1 MNIPNTLTTLRIFL
15 VPVLVVVFYLPFKW
29 TPMACAAIFAVA
41 AVTDWADGFLARRL
55 SQVSTFGAFLD
66 PVADKLMVAVAL
78 VLLLHR
84 DPALWL
90 AIPAAIIISRE
101 IVVSALRELMAELG
115 QRATVAVATL
125 GKIKTVAQMGA
136 LLLMLYRQDLGPI
149 PVYWTGAVLLYVA
162 TVLTI
167 WSMMIYV
174 RVAWP
179 IMVAQDTDGHHSIRT
194 HGCRPDGPD
203 PSPVSGS
210 LDSGSTA
217 SKMSSSTQRE

>member
-1 MNIPNTLTTLRIFL
+1 MNVPNTLTALRIVL
-15 VPVLVVVFYLPFKW
+15 VPILVAVFYLPFSW
-29 TPMACAAIFAVA
+29 TPMACAAIFALA

-66 PVADKLMVAVAL
+66 PVADKLMIAVAL

-84 DPALWL
+84 DPEMWL

-125 GKIKTVAQMGA
+125 GKVKTVSQMTA
-136 LLLMLYRQDLGPI
+136 LLLMLYHHDIGPI
-149 PVYWTGAVLLYVA
+149 PVYLTGSVLLYVA

-167 WSMMIYV
+167 WSMAIYL

-179 IMVAQDTDGHHSIRT
+179 VMTSTDTDGN
-194 HGCRPDGPD
+194 RP
-203 PSPVSGS
+203 V
-210 LDSGSTA
+210 
-217 SKMSSSTQRE
+217 

>member
-1 MNIPNTLTTLRIFL
+1 MNVPNTLTALRICL
-15 VPVLVVVFYLPFKW
+15 VPVLVVVFYLPFNW
-29 TPMACAAIFAVA
+29 APMACAAIFAVA

-55 SQVSTFGAFLD
+55 SQISTFGAFLD
-66 PVADKLMVAVAL
+66 PVADKLMVAVTL

-125 GKIKTVAQMGA
+125 GKVKTVAQMSA
-136 LLLMLYRQDLGPI
+136 LLLMLYREDLGPI
-149 PVYWTGAVLLYVA
+149 QVYWIGTALLYVA

-167 WSMMIYV
+167 WSMMIYL

-179 IMVAQDTDGHHSIRT
+179 IMTAQDTDGDDT
-194 HGCRPDGPD
+194 
-203 PSPVSGS
+203 
-210 LDSGSTA
+210 
-217 SKMSSSTQRE
+217 M

>member
-1 MNIPNTLTTLRIFL
+1 MNIPNTLTALRIFL
-15 VPVLVVVFYLPFKW
+15 VPVLVIVFYLPFKW

-41 AVTDWADGFLARRL
+41 AATDWADGFLARRL
-55 SQVSTFGAFLD
+55 SQISTFGAFLD

-149 PVYWTGAVLLYVA
+149 PVYWIGAVLLYVA

-167 WSMMIYV
+167 WSMMIYL

-179 IMVAQDTDGHHSIRT
+179 IMTAQGTGGDHSIRT
-194 HGCRPDGPD
+194 HGCRTDGPD
-203 PSPVSGS
+203 PYPASES

-217 SKMSSSTQRE
+217 SRISGSTQRE

>member
-1 MNIPNTLTTLRIFL
+1 MNVPNTLTALRIVL
-15 VPVLVVVFYLPFKW
+15 VPILVVVFYLPFSW
-29 TPMACAAIFAVA
+29 TPMACAAIFALA

-66 PVADKLMVAVAL
+66 PVADKLMIAVAL

-84 DPALWL
+84 DPEMWL

-125 GKIKTVAQMGA
+125 GKVKTVSQMTA
-136 LLLMLYRQDLGPI
+136 VLLMLYRHDIGPI
-149 PVYWTGAVLLYVA
+149 PVYLTGSVLLYVA

-167 WSMMIYV
+167 WSMAIYL

-179 IMVAQDTDGHHSIRT
+179 VMTSTDTDGN
-194 HGCRPDGPD
+194 RP
-203 PSPVSGS
+203 V
-210 LDSGSTA
+210 
-217 SKMSSSTQRE
+217 

>member
-1 MNIPNTLTTLRIFL
+1 MNVPNTLTALRIVL
-15 VPVLVVVFYLPFKW
+15 VPILVVVFYLPFSW
-29 TPMACAAIFAVA
+29 TPMACAAIFALA

-66 PVADKLMVAVAL
+66 PVADKLMIAVAL

-84 DPALWL
+84 DPEMWL

-125 GKIKTVAQMGA
+125 GKVKTVSQMTA
-136 LLLMLYRQDLGPI
+136 VLLMLYRHDIGPI
-149 PVYWTGAVLLYVA
+149 PVYLTGSILLYVA

-167 WSMMIYV
+167 WSMAIYL

-179 IMVAQDTDGHHSIRT
+179 VMTSTDTDGN
-194 HGCRPDGPD
+194 RP
-203 PSPVSGS
+203 V
-210 LDSGSTA
+210 
-217 SKMSSSTQRE
+217 

>member
-1 MNIPNTLTTLRIFL
+1 VNVPNTLTAFRIVL
-15 VPVLVVVFYLPFKW
+15 VPILVIVFYLPFSW
-29 TPMACAAIFAVA
+29 TPMACAAIFALA
-41 AVTDWADGFLARRL
+41 ALTDWADGFLARRL

-84 DPALWL
+84 DPQLWL

-125 GKIKTVAQMGA
+125 GKVKTVSQMTA

-149 PVYWTGAVLLYVA
+149 PVYWCGTVLL
-162 TVLTI
+162 
-167 WSMMIYV
+167 
-174 RVAWP
+174 
-179 IMVAQDTDGHHSIRT
+179 
-194 HGCRPDGPD
+194 
-203 PSPVSGS
+203 
-210 LDSGSTA
+210 
-217 SKMSSSTQRE
+217 

>member
-1 MNIPNTLTTLRIFL
+1 MNVPNTLTAFRIVL
-15 VPVLVVVFYLPFKW
+15 VPILVVVFYLPYSW
-29 TPMACAAIFAVA
+29 TPMACAAIFALA
-41 AVTDWADGFLARRL
+41 ALTDWADGFLARRL

-84 DPALWL
+84 DPQLWL

-125 GKIKTVAQMGA
+125 GKVKTVSQMTA
-136 LLLMLYRQDLGPI
+136 LLLMLYRHDMGSI
-149 PVYWTGAVLLYVA
+149 PVYLTGSVLLYVA

-167 WSMMIYV
+167 WSMVIYL

-179 IMVAQDTDGHHSIRT
+179 VVTATNADGN
-194 HGCRPDGPD
+194 RP
-203 PSPVSGS
+203 V
-210 LDSGSTA
+210 
-217 SKMSSSTQRE
+217 

>member
-1 MNIPNTLTTLRIFL
+1 MNVPNTLTTVRIVL
-15 VPVLVVVFYLPFKW
+15 VPVLVIVFYLPFEW
-29 TPMACAAIFAVA
+29 ASMACAAIFAIA
-41 AVTDWADGFLARRL
+41 AVTDWADGYLARRL

-84 DPALWL
+84 DPTLWL

-125 GKIKTVAQMGA
+125 GKVKTVSQMTA

-149 PVYWTGAVLLYVA
+149 PVYWCGTVLLYLA

-167 WSMMIYV
+167 WSMAIYL
-174 RVAWP
+174 RAAWP
-179 IMVAQDTDGHHSIRT
+179 VMSSRSTDGN
-194 HGCRPDGPD
+194 RP
-203 PSPVSGS
+203 V
-210 LDSGSTA
+210 
-217 SKMSSSTQRE
+217 

>member
-1 MNIPNTLTTLRIFL
+1 MNVPNTLTGVRIFL
-15 VPVLVVVFYLPFKW
+15 VPVLVIVFYLPFNW
-29 TPMACAAIFAVA
+29 ASMACAAVFAIA
-41 AVTDWADGFLARRL
+41 ALTDWADGYLARRL

-90 AIPAAIIISRE
+90 VIPAAIIISRE

-125 GKIKTVAQMGA
+125 GKVKTVSQMTA
-136 LLLMLYRQDLGPI
+136 LLLMLYRHDLGPI
-149 PVYWTGAVLLYVA
+149 PVYWCGSVLLYLA

-167 WSMMIYV
+167 WSMAIYL
-174 RVAWP
+174 RAAWP
-179 IMVAQDTDGHHSIRT
+179 VMTSRSADDNR
-194 HGCRPDGPD
+194 
-203 PSPVSGS
+203 
-210 LDSGSTA
+210 
-217 SKMSSSTQRE
+217 MM

>member
-1 MNIPNTLTTLRIFL
+1 MNIPNTLTALRIVL
-15 VPVLVVVFYLPFKW
+15 VPVLVIIFYLPITW
-29 TPMACAAIFAVA
+29 SPMACAAVFAVA
-41 AVTDWADGFLARRL
+41 AITDWADGFLARRL

-90 AIPAAIIISRE
+90 VIPAAIIISRE

-115 QRATVAVATL
+115 QRTTVAVATL
-125 GKIKTVAQMGA
+125 GKIKTAAQMSA
-136 LLLMLYRQDLGPI
+136 LLLMLYHQDLGPI
-149 PVYWTGAVLLYVA
+149 PVYLIGAALLYVA

-167 WSMMIYV
+167 WSMMIYL

-179 IMVAQDTDGHHSIRT
+179 IMTARDTDADR
-194 HGCRPDGPD
+194 
-203 PSPVSGS
+203 
-210 LDSGSTA
+210 
-217 SKMSSSTQRE
+217 SK

>member
-1 MNIPNTLTTLRIFL
+1 MNVPNMLTACRIFL
-15 VPVLVVVFYLPFKW
+15 VPVLVIVFYLPFTW
-29 TPMACAAIFAVA
+29 TPMVCAAIFAVA
-41 AVTDWADGFLARRL
+41 ALTDWADGFLARRL

-84 DPALWL
+84 DPELWL

-125 GKIKTVAQMGA
+125 GKIKTVSQMGA

-149 PVYWTGAVLLYVA
+149 PVYWTGIVLLYVA

-167 WSMMIYV
+167 WSMMIYL

-179 IMVAQDTDGHHSIRT
+179 IMAAQGAESDRS
-194 HGCRPDGPD
+194 
-203 PSPVSGS
+203 
-210 LDSGSTA
+210 
-217 SKMSSSTQRE
+217 M

>member
-1 MNIPNTLTTLRIFL
+1 MNIPTTLTAVRIFL
-15 VPVLVVVFYLPFKW
+15 VPVLVIVFYLPFAW
-29 TPMACAAIFAVA
+29 APIACAAIFALA
-41 AVTDWADGFLARRL
+41 ALTDWADGYLARRL

-78 VLLLHR
+78 VLLLDH
-84 DPALWL
+84 DPVPWL

-125 GKIKTVAQMGA
+125 GKIKTVAQMVA
-136 LLLMLYRQDLGPI
+136 LSLMLYRHDLGPV
-149 PVYWTGAVLLYVA
+149 PVYWIGTVLLYAA

-167 WSMMIYV
+167 WSMMIYL

-179 IMVAQDTDGHHSIRT
+179 TMTAKGTDEG
-194 HGCRPDGPD
+194 
-203 PSPVSGS
+203 
-210 LDSGSTA
+210 GST
-217 SKMSSSTQRE
+217 

>member
-1 MNIPNTLTTLRIFL
+1 MNVPNLLTAARLLL
-15 VPVLVVVFYLPFKW
+15 VPVLVITFYLPFAW
-29 TPMACAAIFAVA
+29 ASLVCAAIFAIA

-66 PVADKLMVAVAL
+66 PVADKLMVSVTL
-78 VLLLHR
+78 VLLLQR
-84 DPALWL
+84 DPMLWL

-125 GKIKTVAQMGA
+125 GKVKTAAQMTA
-136 LLLMLYRQDLGPI
+136 LLLMLYRHDLGPI
-149 PVYWTGAVLLYVA
+149 PMYWIGSILLYAA

-167 WSMMIYV
+167 WSMVVYL

-179 IMVAQDTDGHHSIRT
+179 VMI
-194 HGCRPDGPD
+194 
-203 PSPVSGS
+203 SGS
-210 LDSGSTA
+210 HHDGDP
-217 SKMSSSTQRE
+217 K

>member
-1 MNIPNTLTTLRIFL
+1 MNIPNTLTTLRILL
-15 VPVLVVVFYLPFKW
+15 VPVLVVVFYLPHEW
-29 TPMACAAIFAVA
+29 TSMACAAIFALA
-41 AVTDWADGFLARRL
+41 ALTDWADGFLARRL

-84 DPALWL
+84 DPELWL
-90 AIPAAIIISRE
+90 ALPAAIIISRE

-125 GKIKTVAQMGA
+125 GKVKTVSQMCA

-149 PVYWTGAVLLYVA
+149 PVYWIGAALLYVA
-162 TVLTI
+162 TALTI
-167 WSMMIYV
+167 WSMMIYL

-179 IMVAQDTDGHHSIRT
+179 IMTAQGTDGDR
-194 HGCRPDGPD
+194 
-203 PSPVSGS
+203 SP
-210 LDSGSTA
+210 
-217 SKMSSSTQRE
+217 

>member
-1 MNIPNTLTTLRIFL
+1 MNVPNTLTTLRIVL
-15 VPVLVVVFYLPFKW
+15 VPILVVVFYLPFTW
-29 TPMACAAIFAVA
+29 TPMACAGIFALA
-41 AVTDWADGFLARRL
+41 AVTDWADGYLARRL

-66 PVADKLMVAVAL
+66 PVADKLMIAVAL

-84 DPALWL
+84 DPEMWL

-125 GKIKTVAQMGA
+125 GKVKTVSQMTA
-136 LLLMLYRQDLGPI
+136 LLLMLYRHDIGPI
-149 PVYWTGAVLLYVA
+149 PVYLTGSVLLYVA

-167 WSMMIYV
+167 WSMAIYL

-179 IMVAQDTDGHHSIRT
+179 VMTSTDS
-194 HGCRPDGPD
+194 DGNR
-203 PSPVSGS
+203 S
-210 LDSGSTA
+210 L
-217 SKMSSSTQRE
+217 

>member
-1 MNIPNTLTTLRIFL
+1 MNVPNTLTALRIVL
-15 VPVLVVVFYLPFKW
+15 VPILVVVFYLPFSW
-29 TPMACAAIFAVA
+29 TPMACAAIFALA

-66 PVADKLMVAVAL
+66 PVADKLMIAVAL

-84 DPALWL
+84 DPEMWL

-125 GKIKTVAQMGA
+125 GKVKTVSQMTA
-136 LLLMLYRQDLGPI
+136 LLLMLYRHDIGPI
-149 PVYWTGAVLLYVA
+149 PVYLTGSVLLYVA

-167 WSMMIYV
+167 WSMAIYL

-179 IMVAQDTDGHHSIRT
+179 VMTSTDTDGN
-194 HGCRPDGPD
+194 RP
-203 PSPVSGS
+203 V
-210 LDSGSTA
+210 
-217 SKMSSSTQRE
+217 

>member
-1 MNIPNTLTTLRIFL
+1 MNIPNALTSLRMLL
-15 VPVLVVVFYLPFKW
+15 VPVLVIVFYLPFEW

-125 GKIKTVAQMGA
+125 GKIKTVAQMSA
-136 LLLMLYRQDLGPI
+136 LLLMLYREDLGPI
-149 PVYWTGAVLLYVA
+149 PVYGAGTALLYVA

-167 WSMMIYV
+167 WSMMVYL

-179 IMVAQDTDGHHSIRT
+179 IMTTRDTGGDH
-194 HGCRPDGPD
+194 P
-203 PSPVSGS
+203 
-210 LDSGSTA
+210 
-217 SKMSSSTQRE
+217 M

>member
-1 MNIPNTLTTLRIFL
+1 MNLPNTLTALRIVL
-15 VPVLVVVFYLPFKW
+15 VPVLVFVFYLPYEW
-29 TPMACAAIFAVA
+29 TPMACAAIFALA
-41 AVTDWADGFLARRL
+41 AATDWADGYLARRL

-84 DPALWL
+84 DPELWL

-125 GKIKTVAQMGA
+125 GKVKTVSQMSA
-136 LLLMLYRQDLGPI
+136 LLLMLYRHDLGPI
-149 PVYWTGAVLLYVA
+149 PVYEAGAVLLYVA

-167 WSMMIYV
+167 WSMMIYL
-174 RVAWP
+174 RAAWP
-179 IMVAQDTDGHHSIRT
+179 IMAAQDTDGDR
-194 HGCRPDGPD
+194 
-203 PSPVSGS
+203 SG
-210 LDSGSTA
+210 
-217 SKMSSSTQRE
+217 